1 MKLKIIFSILVL
13 LTSFVHEG
21 RAQSYKSAV
30 GLRIG
35 TEFGI
40 TYKHLISNRITLE
53 GILQRSFDAPTNRFT
68 LLGTGHLP
76 LITKKFNMYGGAGV
90 HVGSHRTKDDVNER
104 HGGLSLI
111 AGAELTLGRLN
122 ISWDVKPAFNIIG
135 AKTYSWLDM
144 NSALSVRYVLAKR
157 TEPPKKSKNQKKPK
171 RKSRRAKI

>member
-1 MKLKIIFSILVL
+1 MKLRKIFPILFVL
-13 LTSFVHEG
+13 ASFVHEG
-21 RAQSYKSAV
+21 KAQSYKSAV

-40 TYKHLISNRITLE
+40 TYKQLISNRVTLE

-68 LLGTGHLP
+68 LLGAGHLP
-76 LITKKFNMYGGAGV
+76 LITKHFNMYGGAGA
-90 HVGSHRTKDDVNER
+90 HVGSHKTKDDVNET

-122 ISWDVKPAFNIIG
+122 ISWDVKPALNIIG
-135 AKTYSWLDM
+135 AKTYTWLDM
-144 NSALSVRYVLAKR
+144 NSALSVRYVLVKR
-157 TEPPKKSKNQKKPK
+157 TEPHKKSKNKKNPK